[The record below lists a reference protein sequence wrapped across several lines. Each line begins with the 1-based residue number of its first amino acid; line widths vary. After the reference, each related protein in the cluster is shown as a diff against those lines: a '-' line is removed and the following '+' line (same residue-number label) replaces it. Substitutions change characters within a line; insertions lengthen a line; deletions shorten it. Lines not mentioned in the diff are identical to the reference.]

1 MSKINISFD
10 VSKRDAAMF
19 ITSIEEVINN
29 SQSQITRKRLSK
41 ILKEIKFD
49 YWKDDKILLFVSKLL
64 RAVTNEPIYVN
75 SSLINHLSINP
86 IWISNTLYIGCNN
99 IIKKLMKLNDT
110 NKPFE
115 KITANKASE
124 CETVKDIINLIS
136 NTYENA

>member
-1 MSKINISFD
+1 MSKININFN

-75 SSLINHLSINP
+75 SSLIDHLSINT
-86 IWISNTLYIGCNN
+86 ICISNTLSIGCNN
-99 IIKKLMKLNDT
+99 IIKKLMKLNDI

-124 CETVKDIINLIS
+124 CVTVKDIINLIS
-136 NTYENA
+136 ITYENA

>member
-1 MSKINISFD
+1 MSKININFN

-75 SSLINHLSINP
+75 SSLIDHLSINP
-86 IWISNTLYIGCNN
+86 IWISNTLSIGCNN
-99 IIKKLMKLNDT
+99 IIKKLMKLNDI

-115 KITANKASE
+115 KITTNKASE
-124 CETVKDIINLIS
+124 CVTVKDIINLIS
-136 NTYENA
+136 ITYENA